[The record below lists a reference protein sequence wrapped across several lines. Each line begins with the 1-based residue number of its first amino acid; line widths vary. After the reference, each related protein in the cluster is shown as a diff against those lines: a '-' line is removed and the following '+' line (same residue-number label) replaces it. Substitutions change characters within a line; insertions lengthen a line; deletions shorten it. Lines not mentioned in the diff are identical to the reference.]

1 MDRVSII
8 PPSQRRVA
16 HLAAQNDSEPVLIL
30 GEAGT
35 GREGIARWIH
45 AHSPRAG
52 LAFVEAHSGEPLH
65 FQAQKAQGG
74 TLLIQE
80 IGEFPLSEQ
89 KWIQNV
95 IETRSYTLP
104 DSPGVR
110 RMLNVRIFATTS
122 RPLETRTE
130 AGFFNPDLLDRLNQ
144 SRIEMP
150 PLRDRRDE
158 FEDIVLT
165 LLQELTHT
173 LKKDHVRRFEPEAF
187 AALKDHTWPGNLR
200 ELRNVLHAAIEST
213 EGDRVQLKD
222 LPNFAEE
229 RAEFLSTRAEFQKLF
244 RTLGLVKSDDNSTDP
259 NEE

>member
-1 MDRVSII
+1 
-8 PPSQRRVA
+8 
-16 HLAAQNDSEPVLIL
+16 
-30 GEAGT
+30 
-35 GREGIARWIH
+35 
-45 AHSPRAG
+45 
-52 LAFVEAHSGEPLH
+52 
-65 FQAQKAQGG
+65 
-74 TLLIQE
+74 
-80 IGEFPLSEQ
+80 
-89 KWIQNV
+89 
-95 IETRSYTLP
+95 
-104 DSPGVR
+104 
-110 RMLNVRIFATTS
+110 MLNVRIFATTS
-122 RPLETRTE
+122 RPLETRAE

-158 FEDIVLT
+158 FEDIALT

-173 LKKDHVRRFEPEAF
+173 LKKDHVRGFEPEAF
-187 AALKDHTWPGNLR
+187 AALKEHTWPGNLR

-259 NEE
+259 NDE